1 MGYNRC
7 LPILQSCGGE
17 MKRLFLCIFVLVAG
31 SVFAQSAPKR
41 PKITGI
47 DHVDFYTTD
56 AAANEHLFTVVLGLE
71 SVPPVEAG
79 QTQRYKVGKQ
89 WVGYSPSPDPGSIN
103 RMDHVAFRTDNCEA
117 MRRYLAANG
126 IAVPDSVEKL
136 KTGEHAFRVKDPEGH
151 VIEFVQP
158 TGVMLMKMH
167 VAGKAEATPDPVSR
181 RIIHAGFIVRDRA
194 AEDHFYKDILGFHL
208 YWYGGMTART
218 DWVSMQV
225 PDGTDWLEFM
235 LNQPEKPDQHVA
247 GVMDHVSLGVADMKA
262 AQAKLE
268 AHGWTPHGEEQA
280 KLGKDGKWQLNLY
293 DPDQTRI
300 EIMEFTPKEKPCCSE
315 FQGKHPSEND

>member
-1 MGYNRC
+1 
-7 LPILQSCGGE
+7 
-17 MKRLFLCIFVLVAG
+17 MKRLALWILICAAVSAV
-31 SVFAQSAPKR
+31 AQSAPKR

-56 AAANEHLFTVVLGLE
+56 AAANGHLFTAELGLE
-71 SVPPVEAG
+71 SLSPVEAG

-89 WVGYSPSPDPGSIN
+89 WVGYSPAPDPSSIN
-103 RMDHVAFRTDNCEA
+103 RMDHVAFRTDDCEA
-117 MRRYLAANG
+117 MRSYLAANG
-126 IAVPDSVEKL
+126 IVVPDSVGKL

-158 TGVMLMKMH
+158 TGGMATKMH
-167 VAGKAEATPDPVSR
+167 ARAKTGAGPDPVSR

-208 YWYGGMTART
+208 YWYGGMHERT

-225 PDGTDWLEFM
+225 PNGTDWIEYM
-235 LNQPEKPDQHVA
+235 LNQPENPDQHIA
-247 GVMDHVSLGVADMKA
+247 GVMNHFSLGVADMKA

-268 AHGWTPHGEEQA
+268 AHGWKPHGEEQA
-280 KLGKDGKWQLNLY
+280 KIGKDGKWQLNLF
-293 DPDQTRI
+293 DPDQTRV
-300 EIMEFTPKEKPCCSE
+300 EIMEFTPAEKPCCSE
-315 FQGKHPSEND
+315 FQGKHPSEKD